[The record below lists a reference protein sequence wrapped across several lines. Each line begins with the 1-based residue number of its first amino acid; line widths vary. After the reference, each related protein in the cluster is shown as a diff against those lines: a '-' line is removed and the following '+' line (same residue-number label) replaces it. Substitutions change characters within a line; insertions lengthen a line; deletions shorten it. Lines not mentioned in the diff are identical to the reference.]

1 MPGQATAYMVGRLK
15 ISELR
20 ERARAALGD
29 RFDIRAFHDVV
40 LRNGPVPLDL
50 LDMQVTRWIESQ
62 RAGAR

>member
-1 MPGQATAYMVGRLK
+1 MWRFPDGADYYATLLK
-15 ISELR
+15 N
-20 ERARAALGD
+20 D

-62 RAGAR
+62 RASAM

>member
-1 MPGQATAYMVGRLK
+1 MVGRLK

-20 ERARAALGD
+20 ERARAALGN

-50 LDMQVTRWIESQ
+50 LDLQVTRWIESQ
-62 RAGAR
+62 RAGAM